1 MIHIIRRKRKMKNSK
16 LLRNEINR
24 SVFNRGM
31 FLSVTIS
38 AVLVL
43 LFCKNHL
50 KMWVE
55 YEVAETF
62 YEPIIRGTPLCGW
75 IISTGSQYMY
85 YLYYML
91 AFLAVLPYG
100 MSFLSD
106 IRSGVIKNIFVRVKR
121 GTYAT
126 YRFVATFIAGGIALI
141 IAPMISLIINMNYA
155 PIQKV
160 LPGILTLQ
168 SITWLEKLLFTHPI
182 LYVLLYMGM
191 YFMLGGVLAN
201 LSILISMISK
211 NRLTVFLTPF
221 FVMLFVIYIQQ
232 RLMIMG
238 VGSDVI
244 KYFPFTFMFCFS
256 IRGGMEIIMGGLLV
270 IAAVEYIVFRHR
282 VCRMEVM

>member
-1 MIHIIRRKRKMKNSK
+1 MKSSK

-24 SVFNRGM
+24 SIFNKGM

-38 AVLVL
+38 AVLVF

-50 KMWVE
+50 RMWME
-55 YEVAETF
+55 LELAETF
-62 YEPIIRGTPLCGW
+62 YEPLRCGSPLSGW
-75 IISTGSQYMY
+75 IISVGSAYVY

-106 IRSGVIKNIFVRVKR
+106 IRSGVIKNILARAKR

-155 PIQKV
+155 PIQEV
-160 LPGILTLQ
+160 LPGIHTLQ

-182 LYVLLYMGM
+182 LYVLVYMGM

-201 LSILISMISK
+201 LSILISTISK

-221 FVMLFVIYIQQ
+221 FVMLLILFVQQ

-238 VGSDVI
+238 AGSDVI
-244 KYFPFTFMFCFS
+244 KYFPFTFMFGFS
-256 IRGGMEIIMGGLLV
+256 IRGGMEIILGGLLA
-270 IAAVEYIVFRHR
+270 IAVVEYIVFRYR